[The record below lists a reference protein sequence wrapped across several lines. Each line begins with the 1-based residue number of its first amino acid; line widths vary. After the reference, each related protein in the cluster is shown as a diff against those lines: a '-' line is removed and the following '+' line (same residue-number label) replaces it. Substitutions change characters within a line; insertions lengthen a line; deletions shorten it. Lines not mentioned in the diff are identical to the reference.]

1 MEENDYTKKILCG
14 CILGKFMW
22 QNVSLRGCKWLG
34 HFNTRGVIQD
44 IKRVNADA
52 KSSTTTVKFQEWMP
66 IRGLIR
72 YKQQGK

>member
-1 MEENDYTKKILCG
+1 MFHWEIWCG
-14 CILGKFMW
+14 KSGFE
-22 QNVSLRGCKWLG
+22 GCKWLG
-34 HFNTRGVIQD
+34 HFNARGVIQD

-52 KSSTTTVKFQEWMP
+52 KSSTTTVEFQEWMP